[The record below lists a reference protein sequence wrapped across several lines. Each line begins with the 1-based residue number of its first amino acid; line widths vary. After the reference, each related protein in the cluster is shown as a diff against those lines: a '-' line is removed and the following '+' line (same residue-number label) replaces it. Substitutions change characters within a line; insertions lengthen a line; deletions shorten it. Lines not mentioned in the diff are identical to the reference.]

1 MDDKLATSLEGLEKR
16 GIIQLKD
23 QFRMDLKK
31 YILEQVLSIAR
42 AARSLEKTLQDIEFF
57 SKNSSG
63 THQLQRLY
71 KADRNF

>member
-42 AARSLEKTLQDIEFF
+42 AARSF
-57 SKNSSG
+57 
-63 THQLQRLY
+63 
-71 KADRNF
+71 